1 MSHNMSDINDAAS
14 AESTTGDAFVGAL
27 AECENTAT
35 GGLIIAV
42 DGPSGT
48 GKSTTC
54 RALATAANARYLDTG
69 AMYRVATLHVLR
81 AGIDPAATAA
91 GGTSA
96 EETIG
101 AIIDATQDLPLEV
114 NEDPTSHDVILAG
127 ENVAEVIRS
136 AEVTAHVS
144 AVAAIPEVR
153 ENLVELQRRLAAK
166 AERCVVEGRDIGTV
180 VLPDAPIKVFL
191 TASAEVRARRRY
203 DQDLAAGREAD
214 FDQVLADVQRRDEA
228 DSSRSVSPLRPAE
241 DAFIVDTSGMTL
253 DEVLNRLAE
262 LTLAS
267 AIDAE
272 FSEDELDP
280 LVFRTGDGNVI
291 DDAVFADSTGRAGG
305 VALSGGVIEDRYAYP
320 VRESDNGGDEFDEED
335 FSAWVR
341 ESGAGDDDELLAS
354 DPDSPANRDRNAA
367 YEEEEGFSE
376 LEALDDLDEDF
387 EDFDPDVEGE
397 TQFFVADPDSFDLIS
412 ADENATDW
420 NALEEAFGL
429 DRTNDIEEES
439 LCTVAIVGR
448 PNVGKSTLVNRFIG
462 RREAV
467 VEDFPG
473 VTRDRISYLGE
484 WTGRRFWVQDTG
496 GWDPDAKGIHA
507 AIARQAETAMETAD
521 AIVFVV
527 DTKVG
532 ITSTDEV
539 IARKLQR
546 SEVPVIL
553 VANKFDSDSQ
563 YGDVA
568 EFWGLGLGEPMPVS
582 AQHGRG
588 GADVLDLVLSSFP
601 DVPRNKS
608 IVSGPR
614 RVALVGRPNVG
625 KSSLL
630 NKITGEE
637 RSVVDNV
644 AGTTVDPVDSI
655 VELEQQ
661 TWRFVD
667 TAGIRKKTKTAR
679 GHEFYAS
686 LRTRSAIDSAEVAVF
701 LVDASE
707 PIAEQDQRVLRLIL
721 DSGRALVVA
730 YNKWDL
736 VDEDRRDLLER
747 EIEQQLAHVPWARR
761 VNISAKTGRALQKLE
776 PAMIEALRSWDKR
789 IPTGQLNTWLRAVIA
804 ETPPPMRGGRLPRV
818 LFATQAST
826 RPPVIVLFTTGFLE
840 HGYRRFLERKL
851 RESFGFEGSPVRIAV
866 RVREKRKRS

>member
-1 MSHNMSDINDAAS
+1 MTDHNNQAPHGLADVDNV
-14 AESTTGDAFVGAL
+14 VG
-27 AECENTAT
+27 
-35 GGLIIAV
+35 GGFIIAV

-48 GKSTTC
+48 GKSTVC
-54 RALATAANARYLDTG
+54 RRVAEAAEARYLDTG

-81 AGIDPAATAA
+81 AGIDVDDPTQ
-91 GGTSA
+91 TN
-96 EETIG
+96 
-101 AIIDATQDLPLEV
+101 AIIDATADLPLEI
-114 NEDPTSHDVILAG
+114 NEDPRSTEVILDG
-127 ENVAEVIRS
+127 EDVSGEIRGPQ
-136 AEVTAHVS
+136 VTAAVS
-144 AVAAIPEVR
+144 AVSAIPEVR
-153 ENLVELQRRLAAK
+153 ENLVELQRSLATK
-166 AERCVVEGRDIGTV
+166 AGRCVVEGRDIGTV
-180 VLPDAPIKVFL
+180 VLQDAPLKVFM
-191 TASAEVRARRRY
+191 TASAETRAQRRY
-203 DQDLAAGREAD
+203 DQDVAAGRDSD
-214 FDQVLADVQRRDEA
+214 FDAVLADVIRRDEA
-228 DSSRSVSPLRPAE
+228 DSSRAVSPLRAAE
-241 DAFIVDTSGMTL
+241 DAVLIDTTEM
-253 DEVLNRLAE
+253 DIDDVVNRIAE
-262 LTLAS
+262 LARDS
-267 AIDAE
+267 AVEAATDTEGA
-272 FSEDELDP
+272 DDD
-280 LVFRTGDGNVI
+280 LVFRTADGTVIGDEADFTSEDSDGE
-291 DDAVFADSTGRAGG
+291 FADEAASDAAGG
-305 VALSGGVIEDRYAYP
+305 VE
-320 VRESDNGGDEFDEED
+320 
-335 FSAWVR
+335 W
-341 ESGAGDDDELLAS
+341 DDQAILA
-354 DPDSPANRDRNAA
+354 
-367 YEEEEGFSE
+367 E
-376 LEALDDLDEDF
+376 DEDF
-387 EDFDPDVEGE
+387 PEIIDADDFDLL
-397 TQFFVADPDSFDLIS
+397 TADGQ
-412 ADENATDW
+412 ETDW
-420 NALEEAFGL
+420 DAVEEAFGSL
-429 DRTNDIEEES
+429 GEDVAEHES

-484 WTGRRFWVQDTG
+484 WSGQRFWVQDTG
-496 GWDPDAKGIHA
+496 GWDPDAKGIHG

-521 AIVFVV
+521 VIVFVV

-546 SEVPVIL
+546 STVPVIL
-553 VANKFDSDSQ
+553 VANKFDSDNQ
-563 YGDVA
+563 YGDMA
-568 EFWGLGLGEPMPVS
+568 EFWSLGLGDPYPVS

-588 GADVLDLVLSSFP
+588 AADVLDLVLKSFP
-601 DVPRNKS
+601 EEPRQTS

-655 VELEQQ
+655 VELEQR

-686 LRTRSAIDSAEVAVF
+686 LRTRAAIDSAEVAIF

-707 PIAEQDQRVLRLIL
+707 PIAEQDQRVLRMIL

-747 EIEQQLAHVPWARR
+747 EIELQLAHVPWARR
-761 VNISAKTGRALQKLE
+761 VNISAKTGRALQRLE
-776 PAMIEALRSWDKR
+776 PAMIEALDSWDQR
-789 IPTGQLNTWLRAVIA
+789 ISTGQLNTWLRTVIA

-826 RPPVIVLFTTGFLE
+826 KPPVIVLFTTGFLE

-851 RESFGFEGSPVRIAV
+851 RETFGFQGSPVRVAV
-866 RVREKRKRS
+866 RVREKKQRKR